1 MIMATG
7 NANIYPIG
15 KFKTPVPFSDE
26 IIKTCIHDIADFS
39 KQLKKTMKQL
49 KKKDLQ
55 KTYKDGGWTI
65 EQIIHHLA
73 DSHMNA
79 YIRLKLALT
88 ENNPTVKPYDE
99 NMWAELNDIELPLK
113 HSVKILKGV
122 HKRWSAIL
130 KNMTPDDFERTYF
143 HPVQNKKVS
152 LKDMTALYAW
162 HGKHHLAQVEVARLY
177 GE

>member
-1 MIMATG
+1 MATG

-15 KFKTPVPFSDE
+15 KFKSPQPFNDE
-26 IIKTCIHDIADFS
+26 VLSSCIRDIADFS
-39 KQLKKTMKQL
+39 KQLKKSMKQL

-55 KTYKDGGWTI
+55 KTYKDGGWSI

-99 NMWAELNDIELPLK
+99 NLWAELNDIQLPLK

-122 HKRWSAIL
+122 HKHWATLL

-143 HPVQNKKVS
+143 HPEQKKKVS
-152 LKDMTALYAW
+152 IKDMTALYAW